1 MSNTFEIKIWDP
13 NNDEI
18 VSQFLNVL
26 CLAFNN
32 KDIYT
37 KESFLWTHRDNP
49 AGSSIISYALDTK
62 TDSVVAICPFWVCK
76 MRMQDEEYFGTQA
89 IDAVT
94 HPDYQKLGLLKK
106 LTSYSLDQSSE
117 SNAALFFTFPN
128 HLSSSYRGFVKIGI
142 KDQGSFY
149 YLFKSVRNQL
159 KIPYLLLMKRNELKF
174 FYQTSKL
181 QPESIN
187 LQIISDQL
195 NHFINQRRKW
205 PDVWSCDRS
214 MEFYK
219 WRFVDNPKHKY
230 EVIRDDD
237 FIAFIRRGYRSD
249 LYEIK
254 LSDLLFNIND
264 KNNKHLIKKIIK
276 IIKTEYSPD
285 ILSICLTKNHPYF
298 KFFKNSR
305 FVPAPFRTRHLS
317 IDLPI
322 CPEHLRSKKMALS
335 NIDVDVE

>member
-1 MSNTFEIKIWDP
+1 MSNPFEIKIWDP
-13 NNDEI
+13 NDDEI
-18 VSQFLNVL
+18 TSQFLDVL
-26 CLAFNN
+26 CLAYNT
-32 KDIYT
+32 KDVFT
-37 KESFLWTHRDNP
+37 KKSFLWTHRDNP
-49 AGSSIISYALDTK
+49 AGSSIISYALDK
-62 TDSVVAICPFWVCK
+62 KIDSVVAICPFLVCK
-76 MRMQDEEYFGTQA
+76 MRIQDEEYFGTQA
-89 IDAVT
+89 VDVAT

-106 LTSYSLDQSSE
+106 LSSYSMDQSSRR
-117 SNAALFFTFPN
+117 NAVFFFTFPN
-128 HLSSSYRGFVKIGI
+128 HLSGSYRGFLKLGI
-142 KDQGSFY
+142 KDQGRFY
-149 YLFKSVRNQL
+149 YLFKPVRNHL
-159 KIPYLLLMKRNELKF
+159 KIPYLLLKKRNELKIF
-174 FYQTSKL
+174 NQTPKL

-187 LQIISDQL
+187 LQIIGDQL
-195 NHFINQRRKW
+195 NFFINQRRKW
-205 PDVWSCDRS
+205 PDIWSCDRS
-214 MEFYK
+214 AEFYK
-219 WRFVDNPKHKY
+219 WRFVDHPKHKY
-230 EVIRDDD
+230 EVIKNDD

-285 ILSICLTKNHPYF
+285 IISICLTKNHPYF

>member
-26 CLAFNN
+26 CLSFNN
-32 KDIYT
+32 KDIFT

-49 AGSSIISYALDTK
+49 AGSSIISYALDK
-62 TDSVVAICPFWVCK
+62 KIDSVVAICPFLVCK
-76 MRMQDEEYFGTQA
+76 MRIQDEEYFGTQA
-89 IDAVT
+89 VDVAT

-106 LTSYSLDQSSE
+106 LSSYSLDQSSRR
-117 SNAALFFTFPN
+117 NAVFFFTFPN
-128 HLSSSYRGFVKIGI
+128 HLSGSYRGFLKLGI
-142 KDQGSFY
+142 KDQGRFY
-149 YLFKSVRNQL
+149 YLFKPVRNHL
-159 KIPYLLLMKRNELKF
+159 KIPYLLLKKRNELKIF
-174 FYQTSKL
+174 NQTPKL

-187 LQIISDQL
+187 LQIIGDQL
-195 NHFINQRRKW
+195 NFFINQRRKW
-205 PDVWSCDRS
+205 PDIWSCDRS
-214 MEFYK
+214 AEFYK
-219 WRFVDNPKHKY
+219 WRFVDHPKHKY
-230 EVIRDDD
+230 EVIKNDD

-254 LSDLLFNIND
+254 LSDVLFNIND

-285 ILSICLTKNHPYF
+285 IISICLTKNHPYF

>member
-1 MSNTFEIKIWDP
+1 MSNPFEIKIWDP
-13 NNDEI
+13 NDDEI
-18 VSQFLNVL
+18 TSQFLDVL
-26 CLAFNN
+26 CLAYNT
-32 KDIYT
+32 KDVFT
-37 KESFLWTHRDNP
+37 KKSFLWTHRDNP

-89 IDAVT
+89 IDAAT

-142 KDQGSFY
+142 KDQGRFY

-159 KIPYLLLMKRNELKF
+159 KIPYLLLMKRNELKI
-174 FYQTSKL
+174 FYQTSEL

-237 FIAFIRRGYRSD
+237 FIVFIRRGFRSD

-254 LSDLLFNIND
+254 LSDVLFNIND

-285 ILSICLTKNHPYF
+285 IISICLTKNHPYF
-298 KFFKNSR
+298 KFFKNET

-317 IDLPI
+317 KDLSL
-322 CPEHLRSKKMALS
+322 CPENLCSKKMAFS

>member
-32 KDIYT
+32 KDIFT

-49 AGSSIISYALDTK
+49 AGHSIISYASDSK
-62 TDSVVAICPFWVCK
+62 TDSVVAICPFWISK
-76 MRMQDEEYFGTQA
+76 MRIHDEEYFGTQA
-89 IDAVT
+89 VDVAT

-106 LTSYSLDQSSE
+106 LSSYSMDQSSRR
-117 SNAALFFTFPN
+117 NAVFFFTFPN
-128 HLSSSYRGFVKIGI
+128 HLSGSYRGFLKLGI
-142 KDQGSFY
+142 KDQGRFY
-149 YLFKSVRNQL
+149 YLFKPVRNHL
-159 KIPYLLLMKRNELKF
+159 KIPYMLLKKRNELKIF
-174 FYQTSKL
+174 NQTPKL

-187 LQIISDQL
+187 LQIIGDQL
-195 NHFINQRRKW
+195 NFFINQRRKW
-205 PDVWSCDRS
+205 PDIWSCDRS
-214 MEFYK
+214 AEFYK
-219 WRFVDNPKHKY
+219 WRFVDHPKHKY
-230 EVIRDDD
+230 EVIKNDD

-264 KNNKHLIKKIIK
+264 KNNKHIIKKIIK

-285 ILSICLTKNHPYF
+285 IISICLTKNHPYF

>member
-32 KDIYT
+32 KDIFT

-49 AGSSIISYALDTK
+49 AGHSIISYASDSK
-62 TDSVVAICPFWVCK
+62 TDSVVAICPFWISK
-76 MRMQDEEYFGTQA
+76 MRIHDEEYFGTQA
-89 IDAVT
+89 VDVAT

-106 LTSYSLDQSSE
+106 LSSYSMDQSSRR
-117 SNAALFFTFPN
+117 NAVFFFTFPN
-128 HLSSSYRGFVKIGI
+128 HLSGSYRGFLKLGI
-142 KDQGSFY
+142 KDQGRFY
-149 YLFKSVRNQL
+149 YLFKPVRNHL
-159 KIPYLLLMKRNELKF
+159 KIPYMLLKKRNELKIF
-174 FYQTSKL
+174 NQTPKL

-187 LQIISDQL
+187 LQIIGDQL
-195 NHFINQRRKW
+195 NFFINQRRKW
-205 PDVWSCDRS
+205 LDIWSCDRS
-214 MEFYK
+214 AEFYK
-219 WRFVDNPKHKY
+219 WRFVDHPKHKY
-230 EVIRDDD
+230 EVIKNDD

-285 ILSICLTKNHPYF
+285 IISICLTKNHPYF

>member
-32 KDIYT
+32 KDIFT
-37 KESFLWTHRDNP
+37 KESSLWTHRDNP
-49 AGSSIISYALDTK
+49 ARHSKISYASDSK
-62 TDSVVAICPFWVCK
+62 TDSVVAICPFWISK
-76 MRMQDEEYFGTQA
+76 MRIHDEEYFGIQA
-89 IDAVT
+89 IDAAT

-117 SNAALFFTFPN
+117 SNVALFFTFPN
-128 HLSSSYRGFVKIGI
+128 HLSSSYRGFLKLSI
-142 KDQGSFY
+142 KDQGRFY
-149 YLFKSVRNQL
+149 YLFKPVLNHL
-159 KIPYLLLMKRNELKF
+159 KIPYMLFKKSNELKIF
-174 FYQTSKL
+174 NQTPKL

-187 LQIISDQL
+187 LQIIGDQL
-195 NHFINQRRKW
+195 NFFINQRRKW
-205 PDVWSCDRS
+205 PDVWSCDRF

-219 WRFVDNPKHKY
+219 WRFVDHPKHKY

-285 ILSICLTKNHPYF
+285 IISICLTKNHPYF